1 MLMKVIL
8 IVLLP
13 IIGLFLIFLVSDI
26 KMSVLVKRIDKEF
39 EKRKFP
45 EKISSSPEA
54 ENMPAILKILLMI
67 KQESETSG
75 ELQKY
80 KKKKN

>member
-1 MLMKVIL
+1 MLIKVIL

-26 KMSVLVKRIDKEF
+26 KMSALVKRIDKEF
-39 EKRKFP
+39 EKVKFP
-45 EKISSSPEA
+45 EKISSDPEA

-67 KQESETSG
+67 NQETDKTEET
-75 ELQKY
+75 
-80 KKKKN
+80 KK